1 MSIAMPQHDER
12 VTGKHRAADK
22 HMMTGLLLTFLRPY
36 AWQASLV
43 VTLLALQA
51 IANLYLPNLY
61 ASIVNT
67 GVVDGNI
74 GYIWRTGGLMLGI
87 TCAIGITAIATA
99 YWGSRVATAAAADI
113 RAVIYRRVQAF
124 SAQEMNRFG
133 IPSLITRNTNDVDQ
147 VQLFLGVT
155 LALLVPAVITCVGG
169 VIMAVRESAA
179 LSLLLVVVMPVIALS
194 IAWALTAVLPLA
206 RSIQAKVDRINQ
218 VVREQI
224 TGVRVIRAFSQTDS
238 EQRRFDDANVDL
250 TGTMLRT
257 TRILA
262 LISPVLT
269 ILLCLSSVGVVWFGG
284 HLVSEGSIPIGNIG
298 AFLSYILLVLFAV
311 LIAGGA
317 AFQLPRS
324 AASAERI
331 RQVIYAVPA
340 LRDPDCPESPA
351 RVCGAVEFRGVTFGY
366 PGSERPVLQNLN
378 LAIRPGQTA
387 AIIGGIGSGKSTLI
401 NLIPRFIDATRGIV
415 LVNEA
420 DVRDQSAERLR
431 STIGLVPQ
439 TPFLF
444 RGTVADNLR
453 FGAPEAA
460 EEQLWHALE
469 VAQASDFVA
478 SMPGQLSAPIDQGGT
493 NVSTGQRQRLCL
505 ARALVRRP
513 ALYLLDDCFSALD
526 AVTGARLRAALV
538 TETRRQSAT
547 VVIVAQRIAAI
558 RHTDQ
563 IIVLDAGNI
572 AGTGT
577 HEALLAHCAAYQ
589 EIAASQLD
597 EDGPA

>member
-1 MSIAMPQHDER
+1 
-12 VTGKHRAADK
+12 
-22 HMMTGLLLTFLRPY
+22 MMTGLLLTFLRPY

-43 VTLLALQA
+43 VALGAFQA

-61 ASIVNT
+61 ASIVNK
-67 GVVDGNI
+67 GVVDGDI

-87 TCAIGITAIATA
+87 TCSIGVAAIAA
-99 YWGSRVATAAAADI
+99 GYWGSRVATAAAADM

-133 IPSLITRNTNDVDQ
+133 IPSLITRNTNDADQ
-147 VQLFLGVT
+147 VQLFLGVM
-155 LALLVPAVITCVGG
+155 LALLVPAIITCIGG
-169 VIMAVRESAA
+169 VILAIRESAA
-179 LSLLLVVVMPVIALS
+179 LSLVLVVVMPVIALS
-194 IAWALTAVLPLA
+194 VAWLLIAILPLS
-206 RSIQAKVDRINQ
+206 RSIQAKIDRINQ

-224 TGVRVIRAFSQTDS
+224 TGVRVIRAFSRTDS
-238 EQRRFDDANVDL
+238 EQHRFDDANADL
-250 TGTMLRT
+250 TGTVLRT

-262 LISPVLT
+262 LIAPVLT
-269 ILLCLSSVGVVWFGG
+269 VLLSLSSVGVVWFGG
-284 HLVSEGSIPIGNIG
+284 HLVSEGSLPIGNIG
-298 AFLSYILLVLFAV
+298 AFLSYILQVLFAV
-311 LIAGGA
+311 LIAGA
-317 AFQLPRS
+317 VAFQGPRS

-331 RQVIYAVPA
+331 RQVIDAVPA
-340 LRDPDCPESPA
+340 LRDPGRPVSPA
-351 RVCGAVEFRGVTFGY
+351 RVRGAVEFRGVTFGY
-366 PGSERPVLQNLN
+366 PGSERPVLHDLSF
-378 LAIRPGQTA
+378 AIGPGQTA

-420 DVRDQSAERLR
+420 DVRLQSAERLR

-453 FGAPEAA
+453 FGAPEAT

-469 VAQASDFVA
+469 VAQASGFVA
-478 SMPGQLSAPIDQGGT
+478 SMPGQLSAPVDQGGT

-513 ALYLLDDCFSALD
+513 TLYLFDDCFSALD
-526 AVTGARLRAALV
+526 AATDARLRAALL
-538 TETRRQSAT
+538 TETRCRGAT

-577 HEALLAHCAAYQ
+577 HEALLEHCTAYQ

-597 EDGPA
+597 EDVLA